1 MISFF
6 TSGVSAIGCCIPF
19 HVKYISTV
27 QEASR
32 FESREITFSL
42 DKEKFTRGV
51 WISEIEAELPLFLG

>member
-6 TSGVSAIGCCIPF
+6 TSGVNEISVFPF

-42 DKEKFTRGV
+42 DKGKFTRGV